1 MAKESNMKMT
11 EVGLIP
17 SDWDICS
24 VGGEF
29 SFLRN
34 NSFSR
39 DQLNYSEGRI
49 KNVHYGDILVEFGEI
64 VDARKTTLPFI
75 NNGINVVLSP
85 KNQLQD
91 GDIIIA
97 DTAEDETAGKA
108 CEIQG
113 LKNQQVVSGLHT
125 MPIRHTNRSFA
136 PGFLGF
142 AFNSALYH
150 EQLLSLMQGTKVVSV
165 SKRAIQDTFLVFPPY
180 ENEQNRIAKALQEIS
195 ILISSVEK
203 AIFKKRLIKE
213 GSIQRLITGSIRL
226 EGFNDSWVEKCIG
239 EIGHTYSGITG
250 KSKSDFGHGSCRYIT
265 FLNVLNN
272 PYINTDILEQ
282 VDIDPL
288 SENQNEVRKG
298 DLFFNTSS
306 ETPEDVGT
314 CSTLLTDVE
323 NVYLNSFC
331 FGYRLEDEEMSGLFL
346 SYYFRS
352 SIGRKEMT
360 MLAQGATRYNLSKE
374 NFNKIVITVPPTK
387 KEQDRIAGIL
397 TAMDKE
403 IAALEAE
410 RDKYKNIKQG
420 MMQKLLTGQI
430 RLPV

>member
-1 MAKESNMKMT
+1 MT
-11 EVGLIP
+11 SLGLLP
-17 SDWDICS
+17 DDWDVRSIKDCTDVVTGATPSTS
-24 VGGEF
+24 VKEF
-29 SFLRN
+29 W
-34 NSFSR
+34 
-39 DQLNYSEGRI
+39 
-49 KNVHYGDILVEFGEI
+49 
-64 VDARKTTLPFI
+64 
-75 NNGINVVLSP
+75 
-85 KNQLQD
+85 D
-91 GDIIIA
+91 GDIPWMSSGELNKKYIDEVDGRITQKGYDNCGTHMVPSNCVLIGLAGQGKTRGTAAINHIPLCTNQSIGSILPKQEFDSLFLFHYLDSQYNQLRLLSAGDGGRGGLNKQLLLNILFPFPYISEQRKIGKVLTETDNLII
-97 DTAEDETAGKA
+97 
-108 CEIQG
+108 G
-113 LKNQQVVSGLHT
+113 LDRVIRKKKLIKRGT
-125 MPIRHTNRSFA
+125 MQ
-136 PGFLGF
+136 
-142 AFNSALYH
+142 
-150 EQLLSLMQGTKVVSV
+150 QLLSGNVRLKGYSE
-165 SKRAIQDTFLVFPPY
+165 SWI
-180 ENEQNRIAKALQEIS
+180 
-195 ILISSVEK
+195 EK
-203 AIFKKRLIKE
+203 
-213 GSIQRLITGSIRL
+213 T
-226 EGFNDSWVEKCIG
+226 IG
-239 EIGHTYSGITG
+239 DIGYTYSGITG
-250 KSKSDFGHGSCRYIT
+250 KCKADFGHGNSHYIT

-272 PYINTDILEQ
+272 PYINTDILES
-282 VDIDPL
+282 VDIDPI

-352 SIGRKEMT
+352 AIGRKEMT

-374 NFNKIVITVPPTK
+374 NFNKIVVTVPPTK

>member
-1 MAKESNMKMT
+1 MANRIKRAMKMT
-11 EVGLIP
+11 SLGLLP
-17 SDWDICS
+17 DDWDVRSIKDCTDVVTGATPSTS
-24 VGGEF
+24 VKEF
-29 SFLRN
+29 W
-34 NSFSR
+34 
-39 DQLNYSEGRI
+39 
-49 KNVHYGDILVEFGEI
+49 
-64 VDARKTTLPFI
+64 
-75 NNGINVVLSP
+75 
-85 KNQLQD
+85 D
-91 GDIIIA
+91 GDIPWMSSGELNKKYIDEVDGRITQKGYDNCGTHMVPSNCVLIGLAGQGKTRGTAAINHIPLCTNQSIGSILPKQEFDSLFLFHYLDSQYNQLRLLSAGDGGRGGLNKQLLLNILFPFPYISEQRKIGKVLTETDNLII
-97 DTAEDETAGKA
+97 
-108 CEIQG
+108 G
-113 LKNQQVVSGLHT
+113 LDRVIRKKKLIKRGT
-125 MPIRHTNRSFA
+125 MQ
-136 PGFLGF
+136 
-142 AFNSALYH
+142 
-150 EQLLSLMQGTKVVSV
+150 QLLSGNVRLKGYSE
-165 SKRAIQDTFLVFPPY
+165 SWI
-180 ENEQNRIAKALQEIS
+180 
-195 ILISSVEK
+195 EK
-203 AIFKKRLIKE
+203 
-213 GSIQRLITGSIRL
+213 T
-226 EGFNDSWVEKCIG
+226 IG
-239 EIGHTYSGITG
+239 DIGYTYSGITG
-250 KSKSDFGHGSCRYIT
+250 KCKADFGHGNSHYIT

-272 PYINTDILEQ
+272 PYINTDILES
-282 VDIDPL
+282 VDIDPI

-352 SIGRKEMT
+352 AIGRKEMT

-374 NFNKIVITVPPTK
+374 NFNKIVVTVPPTK

>member
-1 MAKESNMKMT
+1 MT
-11 EVGLIP
+11 SLGLLP
-17 SDWDICS
+17 DDWDVRSIKDCTDVVTGATPSTS
-24 VGGEF
+24 VKEF
-29 SFLRN
+29 W
-34 NSFSR
+34 
-39 DQLNYSEGRI
+39 
-49 KNVHYGDILVEFGEI
+49 
-64 VDARKTTLPFI
+64 
-75 NNGINVVLSP
+75 
-85 KNQLQD
+85 D
-91 GDIIIA
+91 GDIPWMSSGELNKKYIDEVDGRITQKGYDNCGTHMVPSNCVLIGLAGQGKTRGTAAINHIPLCTNQSIGSILPKQEFDSLFLFHYLDSQYNQLRLLSAGDGGRGGLNKQLLLNILFPFPYISEQRKIGKVLTETDNLII
-97 DTAEDETAGKA
+97 
-108 CEIQG
+108 G
-113 LKNQQVVSGLHT
+113 LDRVIRKKKLIKRGT
-125 MPIRHTNRSFA
+125 MQ
-136 PGFLGF
+136 
-142 AFNSALYH
+142 
-150 EQLLSLMQGTKVVSV
+150 QLLSGNVRLKGYSE
-165 SKRAIQDTFLVFPPY
+165 SWI
-180 ENEQNRIAKALQEIS
+180 
-195 ILISSVEK
+195 EK
-203 AIFKKRLIKE
+203 
-213 GSIQRLITGSIRL
+213 T
-226 EGFNDSWVEKCIG
+226 IG
-239 EIGHTYSGITG
+239 DIGYTYSGITG
-250 KSKSDFGHGSCRYIT
+250 KCKADFGHGNSHYIT

-272 PYINTDILEQ
+272 PYINTDILEP
-282 VDIDPL
+282 VDIDPI

-352 SIGRKEMT
+352 AIGRKEMI

-374 NFNKIVITVPPTK
+374 NFNKIVVTVPPTK

>member
-1 MAKESNMKMT
+1 MALSSDMKMT
-11 EVGLIP
+11 EVGLVP
-17 SDWDICS
+17 KEWDVLS
-24 VGGEF
+24 LSEVGRFSKGSGITREQSNSGILPCVRYGEIYTTHDNYIREF
-29 SFLRN
+29 S
-34 NSFSR
+34 SFISPEVALASTR
-39 DQLNYSEGRI
+39 LS
-49 KNVHYGDILVEFGEI
+49 KGDILFAGSGETKEDI
-64 VDARKTTLPFI
+64 GKAVAFI
-75 NNGINVVLSP
+75 G
-85 KNQLQD
+85 D
-91 GDIIIA
+91 EEAYAGGDIIILSPKI
-97 DTAEDETAGKA
+97 D
-108 CEIQG
+108 
-113 LKNQQVVSGLHT
+113 SSS
-125 MPIRHTNRSFA
+125 MY
-136 PGFLGF
+136 LGF
-142 AFNSALYH
+142 VLNDQDSIRQKSSLGQGDAVVHIHARELANVLIPFPHPSEQHKIAQAL
-150 EQLLSLMQGTKVVSV
+150 SD
-165 SKRAIQDTFLVFPPY
+165 IDT
-180 ENEQNRIAKALQEIS
+180 
-195 ILISSVEK
+195 LISGFDK
-203 AIFKKRLIKE
+203 AVTKKRLMKK
-213 GSIQRLITGSIRL
+213 GVLQQLISGETRL
-226 EGFNDSWVEKCIG
+226 EGFDSPWTEKSIG
-239 EIGHTYSGITG
+239 EIGYTFSGITG
-250 KSKSDFGHGSCRYIT
+250 KGKADFGHGRSRYIS

-272 PYINTDILEQ
+272 PYINTDILEP
-282 VDIDPL
+282 VDIDPI

-352 SIGRKEMT
+352 AIGRKEMT

-374 NFNKIVITVPPTK
+374 NFNKIVVTVPPTK
-387 KEQDRIAGIL
+387 KEQDRIASIL

>member
-1 MAKESNMKMT
+1 MT
-11 EVGLIP
+11 SLGLLP
-17 SDWDICS
+17 DDWDVRFIKDCTDVVTGATPSTS
-24 VGGEF
+24 VKEFWGGDIPWMSSGE
-29 SFLRN
+29 
-34 NSFSR
+34 
-39 DQLNYSEGRI
+39 LNKKYINEVDGRI
-49 KNVHYGDILVEFGEI
+49 TQKGYDNCGTHMVPSNCVLIGLAGQGKTRGTTAINHIPLCTNQSIGSILPTQEFDSLFLFHYLD
-64 VDARKTTLPFI
+64 
-75 NNGINVVLSP
+75 SQY
-85 KNQLQD
+85 NQLRLLSAGD
-91 GDIIIA
+91 GGRGGLNKQLLLNILFPFPYITEQRKIGKILTETDNLII
-97 DTAEDETAGKA
+97 
-108 CEIQG
+108 G
-113 LKNQQVVSGLHT
+113 LDRVIHKKKLIKRGT
-125 MPIRHTNRSFA
+125 MQ
-136 PGFLGF
+136 
-142 AFNSALYH
+142 
-150 EQLLSLMQGTKVVSV
+150 QLLSGKVRLKGFTESW
-165 SKRAIQDTFLVFPPY
+165 I
-180 ENEQNRIAKALQEIS
+180 
-195 ILISSVEK
+195 EK
-203 AIFKKRLIKE
+203 
-213 GSIQRLITGSIRL
+213 T
-226 EGFNDSWVEKCIG
+226 IG
-239 EIGHTYSGITG
+239 DIGYTYSGITG
-250 KSKSDFGHGSCRYIT
+250 KCKADFGHGNSHYIT

-272 PYINTDILEQ
+272 PYINTDILEP
-282 VDIDPL
+282 VDIDPI

-314 CSTLLTDVE
+314 CSTLLTDLE

-352 SIGRKEMT
+352 AIGRKEMT

-374 NFNKIVITVPPTK
+374 NFNKIVVTVPPTK

>member
-1 MAKESNMKMT
+1 MT
-11 EVGLIP
+11 SLGLLP
-17 SDWDICS
+17 DDWDVRSIKDCTDVVTGATPSTS
-24 VGGEF
+24 VKEFWGGDIPWMSSGE
-29 SFLRN
+29 
-34 NSFSR
+34 
-39 DQLNYSEGRI
+39 LNKKYIDEVDGRI
-49 KNVHYGDILVEFGEI
+49 TQKGYDNCGTHMVPSNCVLIGLAGQGKTRGTAAINHIPLCTNQSIGSILPKQEFDSLFLFHYLD
-64 VDARKTTLPFI
+64 
-75 NNGINVVLSP
+75 SQY
-85 KNQLQD
+85 NQLRLLSAGD
-91 GDIIIA
+91 GGRGGLNKQLLLNILFPFPYISEQRKIGKVLTETDNLII
-97 DTAEDETAGKA
+97 
-108 CEIQG
+108 G
-113 LKNQQVVSGLHT
+113 LDRVIRKKKLIKRGT
-125 MPIRHTNRSFA
+125 MQ
-136 PGFLGF
+136 
-142 AFNSALYH
+142 
-150 EQLLSLMQGTKVVSV
+150 QLLSGNVRLKGYSE
-165 SKRAIQDTFLVFPPY
+165 SWI
-180 ENEQNRIAKALQEIS
+180 
-195 ILISSVEK
+195 EK
-203 AIFKKRLIKE
+203 
-213 GSIQRLITGSIRL
+213 T
-226 EGFNDSWVEKCIG
+226 IG
-239 EIGHTYSGITG
+239 DIGYTYSGITG
-250 KSKSDFGHGSCRYIT
+250 KCKADFGHGNSHYIT

-272 PYINTDILEQ
+272 PYINTDILEP
-282 VDIDPL
+282 VDIDPI

-352 SIGRKEMT
+352 AIGRKEMT

-374 NFNKIVITVPPTK
+374 NFNKIVVTVPPTK

>member
-1 MAKESNMKMT
+1 MT
-11 EVGLIP
+11 SLGLLP
-17 SDWDICS
+17 DDWDVRSIKDCTDVVTGATPSTS
-24 VGGEF
+24 VKEFWGGDIPWMSSGE
-29 SFLRN
+29 
-34 NSFSR
+34 
-39 DQLNYSEGRI
+39 LNKKYIDEVDGRI
-49 KNVHYGDILVEFGEI
+49 TQKGYDNCGTHMVPSNCVLIGLAGQGKTRGTAAINHIPLCTNQSIGSILPKQEFDSLFLFHYLDSQYYQLRLLSAGDGGRGGLNKQLLLNILFPFPYISEQ
-64 VDARKTTLPFI
+64 RKI
-75 NNGINVVLSP
+75 GKVLTETD
-85 KNQLQD
+85 NL
-91 GDIIIA
+91 II
-97 DTAEDETAGKA
+97 
-108 CEIQG
+108 G
-113 LKNQQVVSGLHT
+113 LDRVIRKKKLIKRGT
-125 MPIRHTNRSFA
+125 MQ
-136 PGFLGF
+136 
-142 AFNSALYH
+142 
-150 EQLLSLMQGTKVVSV
+150 QLLSGNVRLKGYSE
-165 SKRAIQDTFLVFPPY
+165 SWI
-180 ENEQNRIAKALQEIS
+180 
-195 ILISSVEK
+195 EK
-203 AIFKKRLIKE
+203 
-213 GSIQRLITGSIRL
+213 T
-226 EGFNDSWVEKCIG
+226 IG
-239 EIGHTYSGITG
+239 DIGYTYSGITG
-250 KSKSDFGHGSCRYIT
+250 KCKADFGHGNSHYIT

-272 PYINTDILEQ
+272 PYINTDILEP
-282 VDIDPL
+282 VDIDPI

-314 CSTLLTDVE
+314 CSTLLTDIE

-352 SIGRKEMT
+352 AIGRKEMT

>member
-1 MAKESNMKMT
+1 MANRIQRAMKMT
-11 EVGLIP
+11 SLGLLP
-17 SDWDICS
+17 DDWDVRSIKDCTDVVTGATPSTS
-24 VGGEF
+24 VKEFWGGDIPWMSSGE
-29 SFLRN
+29 
-34 NSFSR
+34 
-39 DQLNYSEGRI
+39 LNKKYINEVDGRI
-49 KNVHYGDILVEFGEI
+49 TQKGYDNCGTHMVPSNCVLIGLAGQGKTRGTAAINHIPLCTNQSIGSILPKQEFDSLFLFHYLD
-64 VDARKTTLPFI
+64 
-75 NNGINVVLSP
+75 SQY
-85 KNQLQD
+85 NQLRLLSAGD
-91 GDIIIA
+91 GGRGGLNKQLLLNILFPFPYITEQRKIGKVLTETDNLII
-97 DTAEDETAGKA
+97 
-108 CEIQG
+108 G
-113 LKNQQVVSGLHT
+113 LDRVIHKKKLIKRGT
-125 MPIRHTNRSFA
+125 MQ
-136 PGFLGF
+136 
-142 AFNSALYH
+142 
-150 EQLLSLMQGTKVVSV
+150 QLLSGNVRLKGFSG
-165 SKRAIQDTFLVFPPY
+165 SWI
-180 ENEQNRIAKALQEIS
+180 
-195 ILISSVEK
+195 EK
-203 AIFKKRLIKE
+203 
-213 GSIQRLITGSIRL
+213 T
-226 EGFNDSWVEKCIG
+226 IG
-239 EIGHTYSGITG
+239 DIGYTYSGITG
-250 KSKSDFGHGSCRYIT
+250 KCKADFGHGNSYYIT

-272 PYINTDILEQ
+272 PYINTDILEP
-282 VDIDPL
+282 VDIDPV

-323 NVYLNSFC
+323 GVYLNSFC

-352 SIGRKEMT
+352 AIGRKEMT

-374 NFNKIVITVPPTK
+374 NFNKIVVTVPPTK

>member
-1 MAKESNMKMT
+1 MT
-11 EVGLIP
+11 SLGLLP
-17 SDWDICS
+17 DDWDVRSIKDCTDVVTGATPSTS
-24 VGGEF
+24 VKEF
-29 SFLRN
+29 W
-34 NSFSR
+34 
-39 DQLNYSEGRI
+39 
-49 KNVHYGDILVEFGEI
+49 
-64 VDARKTTLPFI
+64 
-75 NNGINVVLSP
+75 
-85 KNQLQD
+85 D
-91 GDIIIA
+91 GDIPWMSSGELNKKYIDEVDGRITQKGYDNCGTHMVPSNCVLIGLAGQGKTRGTAAINHIPLCTNQSIGSILPKQEFDSLFLFHYLDSQYNQLRLLSAGDGGRGGLNKQLLLNILFPFPYISEQRKIGKVLTETDNLII
-97 DTAEDETAGKA
+97 
-108 CEIQG
+108 G
-113 LKNQQVVSGLHT
+113 LDRVIRKKKLIKRGT
-125 MPIRHTNRSFA
+125 MQ
-136 PGFLGF
+136 
-142 AFNSALYH
+142 
-150 EQLLSLMQGTKVVSV
+150 QLLSGNVRMKGYSE
-165 SKRAIQDTFLVFPPY
+165 SWI
-180 ENEQNRIAKALQEIS
+180 
-195 ILISSVEK
+195 EK
-203 AIFKKRLIKE
+203 
-213 GSIQRLITGSIRL
+213 T
-226 EGFNDSWVEKCIG
+226 IG
-239 EIGHTYSGITG
+239 DIGYTYSGITG
-250 KSKSDFGHGSCRYIT
+250 KCKADFGHGNSHYIT

-272 PYINTDILEQ
+272 PYINTDILEP
-282 VDIDPL
+282 VDIDPI

-352 SIGRKEMT
+352 AIGRKEMI

-374 NFNKIVITVPPTK
+374 NFNKIVVTVPPTK

>member
-1 MAKESNMKMT
+1 MT
-11 EVGLIP
+11 SLGLLP
-17 SDWDICS
+17 DDWDVRSIKDCTDVVTGATPSTS
-24 VGGEF
+24 VKEF
-29 SFLRN
+29 W
-34 NSFSR
+34 
-39 DQLNYSEGRI
+39 
-49 KNVHYGDILVEFGEI
+49 
-64 VDARKTTLPFI
+64 
-75 NNGINVVLSP
+75 
-85 KNQLQD
+85 D
-91 GDIIIA
+91 GDIPWMSSGELNKKYIDEVDGRITQKGYDNCGTHMVPSNCVLIGLAGQGKTRGTAAINHIPLCTNQSIGSILPKQEFDSLFLFHYLDSQYNQLRLLSAGDGGRGGLNKQLLLNILFPFPYISEQRKIGKVLTETDNLII
-97 DTAEDETAGKA
+97 
-108 CEIQG
+108 G
-113 LKNQQVVSGLHT
+113 LDRVIRKKKLIKRGT
-125 MPIRHTNRSFA
+125 MQ
-136 PGFLGF
+136 
-142 AFNSALYH
+142 
-150 EQLLSLMQGTKVVSV
+150 QLLSGNVRLKEYSE
-165 SKRAIQDTFLVFPPY
+165 SWI
-180 ENEQNRIAKALQEIS
+180 
-195 ILISSVEK
+195 EK
-203 AIFKKRLIKE
+203 
-213 GSIQRLITGSIRL
+213 T
-226 EGFNDSWVEKCIG
+226 IG
-239 EIGHTYSGITG
+239 DIGYTYSGITG
-250 KSKSDFGHGSCRYIT
+250 KCKADFGHGNSHYIT

-272 PYINTDILEQ
+272 PYINTDILEP
-282 VDIDPL
+282 VDIDPI

-352 SIGRKEMT
+352 AIGRKEMI

-374 NFNKIVITVPPTK
+374 NFNKIVVTVPPTK